1 VLHGTWLVIRL
12 GQEIMLTNNVTKFD
26 DDPLKN
32 IKVIKRTNA
41 LDAAGRMSFHNRS
54 GFSNGRI
61 KKMQLDQTQITCISI
76 NIN

>member
-1 VLHGTWLVIRL
+1 MGSGWLL
-12 GQEIMLTNNVTKFD
+12 DLNGQESMLTNNVTKFD

-41 LDAAGRMSFHNRS
+41 LDAAGRMSFHNMS

-61 KKMQLDQTQITCISI
+61 KKC
-76 NIN
+76 N

>member
-1 VLHGTWLVIRL
+1 MLQGIWLVIIL
-12 GQEIMLTNNVTKFD
+12 GQESMLTNNVTKFD

-41 LDAAGRMSFHNRS
+41 LDAAGRMSFHNMS

-61 KKMQLDQTQITCISI
+61 KKC
-76 NIN
+76 N